1 MTFFYNRRPSKAAKM
16 TDLQLLTYLFELLDM
31 ETGEARTAAHTALNR
46 YNDLSTILSLP
57 RETLLQDPNLSEDCR
72 SFLALIG
79 AMVHRYAHRFRRSDL
94 VVADKE
100 TVLRLIRPC
109 LENSKKERVCAIC
122 VDEELH
128 LLGSGAV
135 TAHGTEDSAALPIQ
149 RLLALALASEAK
161 GMILDFV
168 EVMACPGGCVGGGG
182 QPIHDGK
189 ELAFERGKNLYYL
202 DENAEIRF
210 SHENPDI
217 LQMYEEFFEKPVSHK
232 AHMLLHTDH
241 LDSMERYGIGYKK

>member
-94 VVADKE
+94 VVADEE

-161 GMILDFV
+161 GMILAHSHPDGTADFSSADLATTQALCARLSV
-168 EVMACPGGCVGGGG
+168 LGVSLLDHYVWAGGKAVSLSALLRAPCP
-182 QPIHDGK
+182 PPL
-189 ELAFERGKNLYYL
+189 LASWDTSSAPLLRPLK
-202 DENAEIRF
+202 
-210 SHENPDI
+210 HK
-217 LQMYEEFFEKPVSHK
+217 KPPVP
-232 AHMLLHTDH
+232 
-241 LDSMERYGIGYKK
+241 